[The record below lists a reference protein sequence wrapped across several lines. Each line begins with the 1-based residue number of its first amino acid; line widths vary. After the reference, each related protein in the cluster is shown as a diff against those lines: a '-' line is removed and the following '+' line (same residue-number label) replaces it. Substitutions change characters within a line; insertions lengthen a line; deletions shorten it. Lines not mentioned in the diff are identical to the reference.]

1 MRRWTA
7 KEMMDMDDEQEWRR
21 FRAAVLTRCKVDI
34 EDWQV
39 LRDLWNIRIRAPKVE
54 PLEIVYALEVM
65 RVDCAPSVVGIF
77 TSEALALD
85 YFDTKGYE
93 GFFRRIR
100 KLPIDPEVLITQ
112 GSTQGVKKEE
122 R

>member
-1 MRRWTA
+1 
-7 KEMMDMDDEQEWRR
+7 MDDEQEWRR

-39 LRDLWNIRIRAPKVE
+39 LHDLWDIHKRAPKVE

-65 RVDCAPSVVGIF
+65 RVDLAPSVVGIF

-85 YFDTKGYE
+85 YFDAKGYE

-100 KLPIDPEVLITQ
+100 KLPIDPEVSI
-112 GSTQGVKKEE
+112 TQGVKKEE